1 MCVSRRLLWVG
12 AYRRLAL
19 ARQSGDPVKAGLTF
33 VAEEEDDDDEEQD
46 RSKHTVLETEGTGAD
61 NDADAANAADAEE
74 GEEIL
79 LGLIWFV
86 GGGGRVNHCSAAF
99 LPEDMFT
106 CTYMNIS
113 TSWSILYLWIF
124 YRNYQD
130 RPETRT
136 KRGFLL
142 ELNGVILTGFKV
154 SFSELNLHNPILFGT
169 VGLV

>member
-86 GGGGRVNHCSAAF
+86 GGGGGG
-99 LPEDMFT
+99 E
-106 CTYMNIS
+106 
-113 TSWSILYLWIF
+113 
-124 YRNYQD
+124 
-130 RPETRT
+130 
-136 KRGFLL
+136 G
-142 ELNGVILTGFKV
+142 
-154 SFSELNLHNPILFGT
+154 
-169 VGLV
+169 